1 MDRRTTNE
9 AQAISSIIV
18 ENEYL
23 KAQIIGE

>member
-9 AQAISSIIV
+9 AQAINSIIA

-23 KAQIIGE
+23 KAQVIGE